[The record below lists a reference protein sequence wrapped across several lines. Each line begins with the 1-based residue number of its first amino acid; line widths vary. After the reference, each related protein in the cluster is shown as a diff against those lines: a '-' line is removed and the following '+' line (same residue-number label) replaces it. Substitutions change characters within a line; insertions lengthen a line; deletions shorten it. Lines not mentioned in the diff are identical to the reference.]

1 MIDDDLLTIVRE
13 QRSKVRMTTPVE
25 QVIGRGQ
32 AGQPAAGAAAL
43 AVTALL
49 PAGHQAGRPLPAQL
63 AAWTVTQRA
72 GGTIY
77 VTVRQLRDAAGLQ
90 RRLRADGVPASV
102 TFFGREPRACQPY
115 PADRAV
121 VGKVFGGHGPP
132 LVIHPAALPSGAG
145 VQLNPGH
152 YAPGAPIALAFG
164 LVRASSGCTGP

>member
-1 MIDDDLLTIVRE
+1 
-13 QRSKVRMTTPVE
+13 
-25 QVIGRGQ
+25 
-32 AGQPAAGAAAL
+32 
-43 AVTALL
+43 
-49 PAGHQAGRPLPAQL
+49 
-63 AAWTVTQRA
+63 VTQRA